1 MKRGMS
7 KSKITKQDLKV
18 LDFIKSYIA
27 QYGYPPSY
35 REIGEGV
42 NMYSNATVYY
52 HIQKL
57 IKFGEIETD
66 HPGAPRAIRLK
77 KEARMTETADV

>member
-1 MKRGMS
+1 MS
-7 KSKITKQDLKV
+7 KSKLTKRDLEI

-27 QYGYPPSY
+27 QYGYAPSY

-42 NMYSNATVYY
+42 NMRSNSTVYS
-52 HIQKL
+52 HVQKL
-57 IKFGEIETD
+57 LMFGEIESD

-77 KEARMTETADV
+77 RVTSG

>member
-1 MKRGMS
+1 MS
-7 KSKITKQDLKV
+7 KSKLTKRDLEI
-18 LDFIKSYIA
+18 LDFIKSYID

-35 REIGEGV
+35 EEIGEGV
-42 NMYSNATVYY
+42 ELYSKSSVWS
-52 HIQKL
+52 HVQKL

-77 KEARMTETADV
+77 KVVELPETADV